1 MSFKRTFLPD
11 EKRVEKLINYIK
23 KDVDFYSFGAG
34 ITLNKNAKS
43 KPISPLSHSSL
54 EKKIYSLVE
63 KCVRGCFKQKGLVCS
78 DCGLE
83 RCKKNDDCSC
93 SKKAKTVAREFMNSI
108 PDICVMLSKD
118 AEATFKGDPS
128 CEDETIVKNCFPGF
142 FAISVYRVAHEFYI
156 RQVPYLPRILTEY
169 AHSRTGID
177 INAGAKIG
185 KNFLIDHG
193 TGVVIGETA
202 EIGDDCR
209 IYQGVTLGAL
219 SLKGRCSAS
228 EKRHPTIGNG
238 VVIYANATILGG
250 RTIIG
255 DNSVIGGNTFII
267 RSVPA
272 GTKVVTEPTVIDGIV
287 GE

>member
-1 MSFKRTFLPD
+1 MSFKHTFLPD
-11 EKRVEKLINYIK
+11 EKWVEKLINYIK

-43 KPISPLSHSSL
+43 NPISPLSHSSL
-54 EKKIYSLVE
+54 EKKIYSLVK

-78 DCGLE
+78 ECGLE

>member
-1 MSFKRTFLPD
+1 MNFTRTFLPD
-11 EKRVEKLINYIK
+11 EKLVEKLINYIK
-23 KDVDFYSFGAG
+23 KDVAFYSQSAAEESCQ
-34 ITLNKNAKS
+34 NKKS
-43 KPISPLSHSSL
+43 RAISPLAHRSL
-54 EKKIYSLVE
+54 EKKIYSIVE
-63 KCVRGCFKQKGLVCS
+63 KCVRGCYKQKGEECASCDLS
-78 DCGLE
+78 
-83 RCKKNDDCSC
+83 RCKKCDDCSC
-93 SKKAKTVAREFMNSI
+93 RDKAKNAAREFMKSI
-108 PDICVMLSKD
+108 PEICVALSAD
-118 AEATFKGDPS
+118 AAATFKGDPS
-128 CEDETIVKNCFPGF
+128 CEDETIVKHCFPGF
-142 FAISVYRVAHEFYI
+142 FAISVYRIAHEFYV
-156 RQVPYLPRILTEY
+156 RKVPYFPRILTEY

-250 RTIIG
+250 KTVIG
-255 DNSVIGGNTFII
+255 DNAVIGGNTFII
-267 RSVPA
+267 RSVPSGA
-272 GTKVVTEPTVIDGIV
+272 KVVTEPTNVDKD
-287 GE
+287 

>member
-1 MSFKRTFLPD
+1 MGLKRTFLPD

-23 KDVDFYSFGAG
+23 KDIDFYSLRGG
-34 ITLNKNAKS
+34 VSLNENSKS
-43 KPISPLSHSSL
+43 KPISPLTHSSL

-63 KCVRGCFKQKGLVCS
+63 KCVRGCYKQKGEVCTE
-78 DCGLE
+78 CGFA
-83 RCKKNDDCSC
+83 RCKKNDNCSC
-93 SKKAKTVAREFMNSI
+93 RKKAKTVAIEFMHCI
-108 PDICVMLSKD
+108 PKLCAALSAD
-118 AEATFKGDPS
+118 AEATYKGDPS

-156 RQVPYLPRILTEY
+156 RGVPYFPRILTEY

-250 RTIIG
+250 KTVIG
-255 DNSVIGGNTFII
+255 DDCVIGGNTFII
-267 RSVPA
+267 KSVPS
-272 GTKVVTEPTVIDGIV
+272 GTKIVTEPTRV